1 SASSTRGIPLTSPT
15 GVVVVGLRTGLF
27 SGGTTTSSPFA
38 VTSVTGCGVRLVI
51 CTWLPFVWLLGLAVW
66 CGGRCA
72 LLDPQYAKPFER
84 SQPRASVFAQGCYH
98 GGMRRTRPTTL
109 TEEARRAL

>member
-1 SASSTRGIPLTSPT
+1 M
-15 GVVVVGLRTGLF
+15 
-27 SGGTTTSSPFA
+27 
-38 VTSVTGCGVRLVI
+38 
-51 CTWLPFVWLLGLAVW
+51 LAAW
-66 CGGRCA
+66 CGGLCA

-109 TEEARRAL
+109 TEDARRALDDAYRQLEQAELQVVEARRHLGATIKRLREAGVAQVDMARHLGRNRELLRLWEQAAGR